1 LAGEKMPSLQAVNLS
16 KHYGSFQALS
26 DLNLNIEGTKCV
38 GFLGP
43 NGAGKTTTLKIFCG
57 MMNASKGTAKIND
70 TSVKADKKRA
80 LASCGVLVE
89 TPEIY
94 PVLTSREALSMFA
107 ELKGVPQNERKRMVE
122 DVIYAVKM
130 DAWIDK
136 KVGTFSKG
144 MKQRVNLAAAMLN
157 DPEVLLL
164 DEPTTG
170 LDPRGM
176 SEIREILRELKK
188 DRLVFMSSHL
198 LSEVSS
204 VCDEIAIVNKGK
216 LLVHDTIENVKSRLT
231 GTRVFELKFCRPV
244 SDDVFSKLDSLVS
257 VTEVAK
263 IDSKN
268 VRLSISGDVEVQEKV
283 VTELVLMKTGLVSFA
298 EPQAALEE
306 SYLSLVKGD

>member
-1 LAGEKMPSLQAVNLS
+1 MPSLQAVNLS
-16 KHYGSFQALS
+16 KDYGSFQALS

-57 MMNASKGTAKIND
+57 MMKASKGTAKIND
-70 TSVKADKKRA
+70 TSVKADKKQA

-144 MKQRVNLAAAMLN
+144 MKQRINLAVAMLN

-176 SEIREILRELKK
+176 SEIRELLRELKK

-244 SDDVFSKLDSLVS
+244 SDEVFCKLDSLGS
-257 VTEVAK
+257 VTEVTK
-263 IDSKN
+263 IDQKN
-268 VRLSISGDVEVQEKV
+268 VRLSISGDVDAQEKL

-306 SYLSLVKGD
+306 SYLSLVRGD

>member
-1 LAGEKMPSLQAVNLS
+1 MPSLQAVNLS

-57 MMNASKGTAKIND
+57 MMNSSKGTAKINN
-70 TSVKADKKRA
+70 TNIKADKKQA

-107 ELKGVPQNERKRMVE
+107 ELKGVPANERKRMVE

-144 MKQRVNLAAAMLN
+144 MKQRINLAAAMLN

-176 SEIREILRELKK
+176 SEIRQILRELKK

-216 LLVHDTIENVKSRLT
+216 LLVHDTIENVKSKLT

-244 SDDVFSKLDSLVS
+244 SDDVFCKLDSLGS
-257 VTEVAK
+257 VTDVAK
-263 IDSKN
+263 IDQKN
-268 VRLSISGDVEVQEKV
+268 VRLSISGDVDAQEKV
-283 VTELVLMKTGLVSFA
+283 VTELVFMKTGLVSFA